1 MKKDARKSTRIST
14 NLKLISRNSGNCI
27 DSHLMNMSSGG
38 AFIQT
43 SHLLPIDAEFSLN
56 LQLPG
61 DPEIMAIDGRVVWTK
76 SVSNSS
82 PAGMGIQFTNIQPHH
97 EKKLAAFV
105 EQNRNPDSSAEPVK
119 LYL

>member
-1 MKKDARKSTRIST
+1 MDDLRKTARISI
-14 NLKLISRNSGNCI
+14 NLKLLSCDTGNGR
-27 DSHLMNMSSGG
+27 DAYVMNMSSSGM
-38 AFIQT
+38 FIKT

-76 SVSNSS
+76 SVSNAS
-82 PAGMGIQFTNIQPHH
+82 PAGMGIQFIHILPDHQ
-97 EKKLAAFV
+97 KKIADFV
-105 EQNRNPDSSAEPVK
+105 EQNCNPDSSAEPVK